1 VCAEQRIVQEG
12 SSPSDARMRSIVSKS
27 GCNASLAGVLFSG
40 GQGVHREMESEGH
53 EEKYRAV
60 IDGGYLEDEPVGQ
73 RWDQVEPALWR
84 RRRSHSPTAPRC
96 LRTARYGRAM
106 CDLRRTGRV
115 SKGNGASEPIS
126 ESEVGNDALSVVGLP
141 SST

>member
-1 VCAEQRIVQEG
+1 MPRWPECF
-12 SSPSDARMRSIVSKS
+12 
-27 GCNASLAGVLFSG
+27 FSG
-40 GQGVHREMESEGH
+40 GQGVHREVESEGH

-60 IDGGYLEDEPVGQ
+60 IDEGYLEDEPVGQ
-73 RWDQVEPALWR
+73 RWDKVEPALWR

-106 CDLRRTGRV
+106 CDLRRTDRV
-115 SKGNGASEPIS
+115 SGGNGESEPIS
-126 ESEVGNDALSVVGLP
+126 ENEVGCDALSVVGLP